1 MMTWPIDTTRSGQPI
16 RFSDINVRHEK
27 ENQASGE
34 SGSGLRNG
42 KDEIVIK

>member
-27 ENQASGE
+27 ENQALLP
-34 SGSGLRNG
+34 GSGLRNG

>member
-1 MMTWPIDTTRSGQPI
+1 MMTWPIDTTRSGQLI

-27 ENQASGE
+27 ENQALLP
-34 SGSGLRNG
+34 GSGLRNG